1 MLLVKGF
8 LPEDFVTL
16 LIRPDGYCYCQQA
29 WQTRRPRA
37 RFWAPGSRLWAQ
49 RQKSLVVPAKAVGGL
64 VRAQLVVV
72 VVAVPA
78 DGLVGLSSP

>member
-1 MLLVKGF
+1 MPAWLL
-8 LPEDFVTL
+8 L
-16 LIRPDGYCYCQQA
+16 LLACRAHEMASRKIRG
-29 WQTRRPRA
+29 
-37 RFWAPGSRLWAQ
+37 PGSRLWAQ

-78 DGLVGLSSP
+78 DGLIGLSKS